1 MKEFKLFTLTEY
13 EKEEEYLRNK
23 HQQGYEFVSVSMPGY
38 YTFKKCEPKDVVY
51 RLDYNPASRK
61 DKQAY
66 LQMFEDA
73 GWEYLQDMNEYSY
86 FRKEADLT
94 NELENEIFCDNESKL
109 EMAKR
114 VIKTKFIPAIIV
126 LITCMIPNVINCMNT
141 DFSAHPTR
149 AILYIILY
157 LLVLLCIVVMTR
169 VIVGYIELRN
179 KYKK

>member
-38 YTFKKCEPKDVVY
+38 YTFKKCDPKDVVY
-51 RLDYNPASRK
+51 RLDYNPDANK

-94 NELENEIFCDNESKL
+94 NELENEIFYDEESKL
-109 EMAKR
+109 EMLRK
-114 VIKTKFIPAIIV
+114 IINTKFIPV
-126 LITCMIPNVINCMNT
+126 LLVVVSCMIPNVINFFHT
-141 DFSAHPTR
+141 DFNENPTL
-149 AILYIILY
+149 AIAF
-157 LLVLLCIVVMTR
+157 LLLFLLLLSFAYVVTR
-169 VIVGYIELRN
+169 VIVGYFGLKK